1 MKVRLHHRNALALCC
16 LGVTLAF
23 AAPSASLGG
32 QSSSTQDAQNGS
44 DKHDGQD
51 KQEGRD
57 PDDPADAPPD
67 IGAQTVPGPAAARSG
82 KQPRREVGR
91 AAAAP
96 DKPDTRAQRR
106 VTGAVSHSEKAKR
119 IGS

>member
-1 MKVRLHHRNALALCC
+1 MKVRLDHRNALALCC

-23 AAPSASLGG
+23 AAPSVSWGG
-32 QSSSTQDAQNGS
+32 PALPTQERDAQNGP
-44 DKHDGQD
+44 D
-51 KQEGRD
+51 KQEGRSD

-67 IGAQTVPGPAAARSG
+67 IGAQTVPGPGAARSG
-82 KQPRREVGR
+82 KQPRRDVAR

-106 VTGAVSHSEKAKR
+106 VTGAISQSDKAKR
-119 IGS
+119 IGP